1 MKIHTFEVSAM
12 LTNESYYL
20 IQSELKAK
28 DKDKWK
34 TIKNGMQYWGLSH
47 KGILISMY
55 QVKKKGFYTYY
66 INYRISAQ
74 RVIENDNFV
83 GLFNIKKYDELEEK
97 VNSILKEQCM
107 HLRCINY
114 TTNVCIDFFTFVHL
128 QNTVIQT
135 LDCTPKKNMVI
146 SRIINVFITFV
157 MHLMIM

>member
-74 RVIENDNFV
+74 RVIENDFSLNEAVF
-83 GLFNIKKYDELEEK
+83 DEEK
-97 VNSILKEQCM
+97 EDEVLQQLVKE
-107 HLRCINY
+107 
-114 TTNVCIDFFTFVHL
+114 FTE
-128 QNTVIQT
+128 
-135 LDCTPKKNMVI
+135 KK
-146 SRIINVFITFV
+146 
-157 MHLMIM
+157 